1 MGRTPYA
8 ALIAAAAALLLA
20 HGVSAPAQQPKHVYR
35 IGMLR
40 VDTAADPRAQGLTDV
55 FRQGLRELGY
65 VEGKD
70 VVIDYRH
77 AGGQLDRLPK
87 LAADLVATRP
97 DVIVAQG
104 TPGTLALKQ
113 ATSSI
118 PIVVGGAGDLVGA
131 GLVASLARP
140 GGNITGSTNIDPDL
154 SAKRLALL
162 KEALPRVSRVAVLYH
177 GSPGGDAEELREN
190 ETAARALGLELLP
203 LRVEADHQFEDAFAA
218 IARERS
224 EAVVILHGS
233 FTLTHRRQLIELA
246 AKSRLPVMSGEASWP
261 EAGALISYGYDRRHQ
276 WRRAAHFVHKIL
288 HGARPADLPVEQPL
302 KFELTVNLQ
311 TAAALGL
318 NLPRTLLARADV
330 VIR

>member
-1 MGRTPYA
+1 MVRIRHATLIATAAIFA
-8 ALIAAAAALLLA
+8 ALA
-20 HGVSAPAQQPKHVYR
+20 GSATAQQPKQVYR

-40 VDTAADPRAQGLTDV
+40 VDSAADPRAQGLTEV

-70 VVIDYRH
+70 VVVEYRH
-77 AGGQLDRLPK
+77 ADGELGRLPG
-87 LAADLVATRP
+87 LAAELVAMRP

-104 TPGTLALKQ
+104 TPGTLALKK

-140 GGNITGSTNIDPDL
+140 GGNITGSTNLDPDV

-162 KEALPRVSRVAVLYH
+162 KEAVPGLSRVAVLYH
-177 GSPGGDAEELREN
+177 GTPGGDVEELREN
-190 ETAARALGLELLP
+190 ETAAKALGVELLP
-203 LRVEADHQFEDAFAA
+203 LRVEAAHQFEHAFATM
-218 IARERS
+218 ARERA
-224 EAVVILHGS
+224 EALIILHGS
-233 FTLTHRRQLIELA
+233 FTLTHRTDLIALA
-246 AKSRLPVMSGEASWP
+246 AKARLPTMSGEASWP
-261 EAGALISYGYDRRHQ
+261 ESGALISYGYDRHHQ
-276 WRRAAHFVHKIL
+276 WRRAANFVHRIL

-302 KFELTVNLQ
+302 KFELVVNFR

-318 NLPRTLLARADV
+318 DLPRTLLARADV